1 MSAPSTPHR
10 DPYPRDDADVPK
22 RVVASREVSDSVRR
36 LIAALVATGASAE
49 LLDDARGQI
58 DAVVATLEPHA
69 AGSRYDD
76 SLGLTITPGSTAV
89 FEHHPFLGPSNP
101 MAPPVVIE
109 RSPDRVTAMLVFDLR
124 HEGMPGYAHGG
135 WIAAVFD
142 QVLAVAAAALAG
154 RPAMTGTMTIRFV
167 RPTPI
172 DAPLT
177 YVATAES
184 TGARTVR
191 VEAELLAGDDVCA
204 RAEGIMI
211 QSKTMRIGLPGG
223 DE

>member
-1 MSAPSTPHR
+1 MSAPAAPGR
-10 DPYPRDDADVPK
+10 DPYPRDEADVPDA
-22 RVVASREVSDSVRR
+22 VLASRGLSDAVRR
-36 LIAALVATGASAE
+36 LIASLVATGAPAE
-49 LLDDARGQI
+49 ILDAARAEV
-58 DAVVATLEPHA
+58 DAVVASLQPFA
-69 AGSRYDD
+69 ARSRYDD
-76 SLGLTITPGSTAV
+76 VDGLTFTPGSTAV

-101 MAPPVVIE
+101 MAPPVAIVRGE
-109 RSPDRVTAMLVFDLR
+109 DQVTATLAFDLR

-142 QVLAVAAAALAG
+142 QILAVAAASLAG

-172 DAPLT
+172 DTPLT
-177 YVATAES
+177 YVATAEI

-191 VEAELLAGDDVCA
+191 VVSELHAGTEVCA
-204 RAEGIMI
+204 HGEGIMV
-211 QSKTMRIGLPGG
+211 QSKTPRIGLPGG

>member
-1 MSAPSTPHR
+1 MSAPAAPRR
-10 DPYPRDDADVPK
+10 DPFPRDDADVPDT
-22 RVVASREVSDSVRR
+22 VVASRGVSDAVRR
-36 LIAALVATGASAE
+36 LIAALVATSAPADV
-49 LLDDARGQI
+49 LDDARDRI
-58 DAVVATLEPHA
+58 AAVAHSLQPFA
-69 AGSRYDD
+69 ARSRYDA
-76 SLGLTITPGSTAV
+76 SAGLTFTPGSTAV

-101 MAPPVVIE
+101 MAPPVEIVRGAE
-109 RSPDRVTAMLVFDLR
+109 RVTATLTFDLR

-142 QVLAVAAAALAG
+142 QVLAVAAASLAG

-172 DAPLT
+172 DTLLS
-177 YVATAES
+177 YVATAEIS
-184 TGARTVR
+184 GARTVR
-191 VEAELLAGDDVCA
+191 VEAELLAGTDVCA
-204 RAEGIMI
+204 RAEGIMV

>member
-1 MSAPSTPHR
+1 MSAPAAPRR
-10 DPYPRDDADVPK
+10 DPLPRDDADVPDA
-22 RVVASREVSDSVRR
+22 VLASRGLSDAVRR
-36 LIAALVATGASAE
+36 LIASLVATGAPAKVLDAARAE
-49 LLDDARGQI
+49 I
-58 DAVVATLEPHA
+58 DAVVASLQPFA
-69 AGSRYDD
+69 AGSRYAAA
-76 SLGLTITPGSTAV
+76 GLTFTPGSTAV

-101 MAPPVVIE
+101 MAPPVAI
-109 RSPDRVTAMLVFDLR
+109 DRGEDQVTATLTFDLR

-142 QVLAVAAAALAG
+142 QVLAVAAASLAG

-172 DAPLT
+172 DTPLT
-177 YVATAES
+177 YVATAEV

-191 VEAELLAGDDVCA
+191 VVSELHDGTEECA
-204 RAEGIMI
+204 RGEGIMV
-211 QSKTMRIGLPGG
+211 QSKTPRIGLPGG

>member
-1 MSAPSTPHR
+1 MTSAAPRR
-10 DPYPRDDADVPK
+10 DPYPRQDEELPATI
-22 RVVASREVSDSVRR
+22 VASRALSDSVRR
-36 LIAALVATGASAE
+36 LIAALVATRAPAD
-49 LLDDARGQI
+49 LLDGARDRI
-58 DAVVATLEPHA
+58 DAVTATLAPHA
-69 AGSRYDD
+69 AASRYDD
-76 SLGLTITPGSTAV
+76 TAGLTVTPGSTPV

-101 MAPPVVIE
+101 MAPPVAIE
-109 RSPDRVTAMLVFDLR
+109 RGTDQVTARLTFDLR

-135 WIAAVFD
+135 WIAAIFD
-142 QVLAVAAAALAG
+142 QVLAVGAAAIAG

-172 DAPLT
+172 GAPLEL
-177 YVATAES
+177 VATAEP

-191 VEAELLAGDDVCA
+191 VTSDLFAGGEVTA
-204 RAEGIMI
+204 HAVGIMV